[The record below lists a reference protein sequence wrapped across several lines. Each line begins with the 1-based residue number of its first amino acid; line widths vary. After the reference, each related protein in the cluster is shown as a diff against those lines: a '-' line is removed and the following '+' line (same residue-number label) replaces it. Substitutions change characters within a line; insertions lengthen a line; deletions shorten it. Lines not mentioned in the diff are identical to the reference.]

1 MFVVQVSSL
10 FFLILKGRFI
20 VDFGSVFVTSWQLLF
35 VSSYVTLD
43 FLARLDLLSSYYVL
57 SSSKQD
63 SWTIFCWISLSLSL
77 ISCSMGACL
86 KELATT
92 EEASSLLS
100 NPPFSTFKHSASV
113 RTSHSC
119 NASLRYPSTH
129 HCTHSLFKTLLFI
142 LCWLTTSL
150 FRFALSSSFWL
161 CRCSCHPSYFYW
173 YVNIL
178 VVAMPLLHN
187 SGCIFYCW
195 LLFLCPVFDHYIS
208 IDRILYSFL
217 NLLHSLAWIT

>member
-20 VDFGSVFVTSWQLLF
+20 GYFGSVFVARWQQLLF
-35 VSSYVTLD
+35 VSSYVMLD

-57 SSSKQD
+57 SASKQD

-86 KELATT
+86 KELAMT

-113 RTSHSC
+113 CTSHSC
-119 NASLRYPSTH
+119 NASLRYPSTR
-129 HCTHSLFKTLLFI
+129 HCTLSLFKNSSFHPLLVNLISISFCP
-142 LCWLTTSL
+142 LC
-150 FRFALSSSFWL
+150 SSFWL

-178 VVAMPLLHN
+178 VVAMPL
-187 SGCIFYCW
+187 
-195 LLFLCPVFDHYIS
+195 
-208 IDRILYSFL
+208 
-217 NLLHSLAWIT
+217 T